1 MSELEEFRTEVRAW
15 LEENRPAQ
23 PDFLLPETFMEVGT
37 DAQFQYLRDWQQK
50 VYEAGYLGMAWPKEY
65 GGAGLSAPE
74 AKILRQEMSRI
85 GVEGRGLLLFL
96 DQCGIL
102 DLDSRELVI
111 DQVLALE
118 TEDID
123 LEELKWVVLM
133 VLFNLPESE
142 ESYARMEDLI
152 FDGYGADLH

>member
-65 GGAGLSAPE
+65 GGGGRPQAYQDIVNAEMARLKVKLEHVGLAMLTRKTVACGSAATSTRSQQQLGAEQVKSRQHRGGAGAWP
-74 AKILRQEMSRI
+74 A
-85 GVEGRGLLLFL
+85 
-96 DQCGIL
+96 
-102 DLDSRELVI
+102 
-111 DQVLALE
+111 
-118 TEDID
+118 
-123 LEELKWVVLM
+123 
-133 VLFNLPESE
+133 
-142 ESYARMEDLI
+142 
-152 FDGYGADLH
+152 